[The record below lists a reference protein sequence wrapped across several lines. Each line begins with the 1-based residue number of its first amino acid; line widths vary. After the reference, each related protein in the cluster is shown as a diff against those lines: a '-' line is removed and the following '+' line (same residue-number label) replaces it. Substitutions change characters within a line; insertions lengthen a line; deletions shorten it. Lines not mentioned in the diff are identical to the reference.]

1 MQNSLDNNIIIELL
15 KTKANGRLYKRESTA
30 LEFKSDFDWDIRE
43 SRIKYLKSIASFA
56 NRSGG
61 YMIFGVSDSP
71 RLISGLTKSFME
83 IDDYQISQ
91 FINLYLA
98 PAPDFEREEFMIDG
112 KKIGV
117 IYIHPA
123 DRKPIVCIKSY
134 GTIVSDSSIYYRYNS
149 LSCIINSGDLIH
161 LLEEAKQKENDKWM
175 KLFTSVSTVGVHN
188 AGIFDINS
196 GKISTQKGNT
206 YVLDENLLK
215 RLKVLDKY
223 SQQEDGAEAVKIIGE
238 IDKSGTIINR
248 PFAIHD
254 DDIINGFLCNK
265 EINAPVAYLEAM
277 CYQSS
282 GFMPLYYY
290 IKKTGRN
297 PEDILQKIKKVKTK
311 SQAKKKLIS
320 RLEDDSNILNQS
332 SSLIMENSTSVR
344 AKRLKYHHQ
353 LINREEVAYK
363 NIGEV
368 KRLLEAVC
376 NLKQGTFDNQYVKE
390 IIVDV
395 YNNYYNSNLSSFL
408 RKTICYLDL
417 LENRD

>member
-1 MQNSLDNNIIIELL
+1 MQNPLDESIIVELL
-15 KTKANGRLYKRESTA
+15 KTKANGRLYKRESTS

-71 RLISGLTKSFME
+71 RLLKGITKSFME

-91 FINLYLA
+91 FINLYLS
-98 PAPDFEREEFMIDG
+98 PAPDFERDEFEING

-117 IYIHPA
+117 IFIHPA
-123 DRKPIVCIKSY
+123 DRKPVVCIKSY
-134 GTIVSDSSIYYRYNS
+134 GSIISDSSIYYRYNS

-175 KLFTSVSTVGVHN
+175 KLFTSASSVGVHN

-196 GKISTQKGNT
+196 GKIATQKGSSF
-206 YVLDENLLK
+206 VLDENLLK

-238 IDKSGTIINR
+238 IDKTGTVINR

-254 DDIINGFLCNK
+254 DDIIMGFLTDK
-265 EINAPVAYLEAM
+265 SINAPLEYLEAM

-282 GFMPLYYY
+282 GFMPIYYY
-290 IKKTGRN
+290 INKTDFN
-297 PEDILQKIKKVKTK
+297 VEDILIKLKKVKTR
-311 SQAKKKLIS
+311 SQAKKKLIA
-320 RLEDDSNILNQS
+320 RLENDNKILNQRQ
-332 SSLIMENSTSVR
+332 SLIMENTTSVR
-344 AKRLKYHHQ
+344 TKRLRYHNQ
-353 LINREEVAYK
+353 LSNGEEISYK
-363 NIGEV
+363 NTGEV
-368 KRLLEAVC
+368 KRLLEAIC
-376 NLKQGTFDNQYVKE
+376 NLQIGTFNFGYVKS
-390 IIVDV
+390 ILIDV
-395 YNNYYNSNLSSFL
+395 YNKYFNTDLSSFI

-417 LENRD
+417 LENKN

>member
-1 MQNSLDNNIIIELL
+1 MQSPLDNSIIIELL

-30 LEFKSDFDWDIRE
+30 LEFKSDFDWDVRE

-71 RLISGLTKSFME
+71 RLISGITKSFME

-91 FINLYLA
+91 FINLYLS
-98 PAPDFEREEFMIDG
+98 PAPDFEREEFIINE

-117 IYIHPA
+117 MFVRPVE
-123 DRKPIVCIKSY
+123 RKPVVCIKSY
-134 GTIVSDSSIYYRYNS
+134 SSIITDSSIYYRYNS

-175 KLFTSVSTVGVHN
+175 KLFTTVSTVGVHN
-188 AGIFDINS
+188 AGIFDIKS
-196 GKISTQKGNT
+196 GKISTQKGNS

-238 IDKSGTIINR
+238 IDKTGTVINR

-254 DDIINGFLCNK
+254 DDIISGFLYNK
-265 EINAPVAYLEAM
+265 EINAPMAYLEAM

-282 GFMPLYYY
+282 GFMPIYFY
-290 IKKTGRN
+290 IKKTDSSN
-297 PEDILQKIKKVKTK
+297 SDILRKLKKVKTK
-311 SQAKKKLIS
+311 SQAKKRLS
-320 RLEDDSNILNQS
+320 ARLENDNNILNQFEN
-332 SSLIMENSTSVR
+332 LIMEDTTSVR
-344 AKRLKYHHQ
+344 AKRLKYHNQ
-353 LINREEVAYK
+353 LINGDEVSYK

-376 NLKQGTFDNQYVKE
+376 NLKTGTYDSDFVKNVL
-390 IIVDV
+390 VDI
-395 YNNYYNSNLSSFL
+395 YNNYYSSNLSSFL

-417 LENRD
+417 LENKA